1 MTSTAPSSQR
11 RSLRAALGSAVGS
24 AAGLLT
30 SPLLPRDLLGVLD
43 PLEGGRQLRG
53 RVEQA
58 LPEAAG
64 ATTLVLRPGRAWR
77 GHRAG
82 QWLRLGVDIDGVLHW
97 RSYSL
102 TRPPATDGTVSITV
116 KPVQDGFVSHALART
131 RPGTLLRL
139 EQAAGDFVL
148 PGRLAAPVLF
158 ITGGSGVTPV
168 MGMLR
173 ELAGRGP
180 LPDVVLVHSAL
191 TRDQVIFG
199 EELRALERAH
209 PRFRLVERH
218 TDVHGLL
225 TLDRLAQLVPD
236 WALRETWACGPA
248 GLLDALEE
256 HWEQAGLRERL
267 HTERFAPKLAPGATG
282 AGGTLELARSGRT
295 VDAPGA
301 TPLLDAGEAAGAILP
316 SGCRMGICYGC
327 VVPLLR
333 GQVRDL
339 RTGDVHGE
347 EGDLVQTCISA
358 AAGPV
363 TLDV

>member
-1 MTSTAPSSQR
+1 MSSTGVPIR
-11 RSLRAALGSAVGS
+11 RGALRAAVGT
-24 AAGLLT
+24 AASLLT
-30 SPLLPRDLLGVLD
+30 YPLAPRELLGVLS
-43 PLEGGRQLRG
+43 PLEGGRQLRA

-58 LPEAAG
+58 RPEAAG
-64 ATTLVLRPGRAWR
+64 AVTLVLRPGRAWR

-82 QWLRLGVDIDGVLHW
+82 QWLRVGVDIDGVLHW

-102 TRPPATDGTVSITV
+102 TGPARGDGLVSITV

-131 RPGTLLRL
+131 TPGTLLRI

-148 PGRLAAPVLF
+148 PDRLSEPVLF
-158 ITGGSGVTPV
+158 VTGGSGVTPV

-173 ELAGRGP
+173 DLADRGP
-180 LPDVVLVHSAL
+180 LEDIVLVHSAL
-191 TRDQVIFG
+191 TRDEVIFG
-199 EELRALERAH
+199 AELRELAAAH
-209 PRFRLVERH
+209 PGFRLVERH

-225 TLDRLAQLVPD
+225 TLDRLAELVPD
-236 WALRETWACGPA
+236 WASRETWACGPA
-248 GLLDALEE
+248 GLLDALEQ
-256 HWEQAGLRERL
+256 HWDGAGLRSRL
-267 HTERFAPKLAPGATG
+267 HTERFAPKLAPGAVG
-282 AGGTLELARSGRT
+282 EGGVLELARSGRT
-295 VDAPGA
+295 VEAGGT

-347 EGDLVQTCISA
+347 AGDLIQTCISA
-358 AAGPV
+358 AAGTV